1 MPVVEI
7 ATFQASDALLAD
19 PDLDFA
25 ALSILQNAE
34 GFLGAWTGYDVEDKK
49 ARYTVV
55 TWETLEAHKNLHASP
70 SFPELARTFRPAW
83 EEPLTIID
91 VQFDKDHTAAFD
103 APLTQLLIHKPT
115 EGKTGDNMNA
125 LFAKLAN
132 GYASAEGIHRPLV
145 HGPVL
150 EAPGSFVSAIGWN
163 NLEAAASAEAT
174 TQSAKLLAAAGVES
188 AKVQFKRRA
197 RINGD
202 SQHRRA
208 LL

>member
-25 ALSILQNAE
+25 ALSILQNAD
-34 GFLGAWTGYDVEDKK
+34 GFLGY
-49 ARYTVV
+49 YPSMLILS
-55 TWETLEAHKNLHASP
+55 WETLEAHKNLHASP

-91 VQFDKDHTAAFD
+91 VQFDKEHTVAFD

-115 EGKTGDNMNA
+115 EGKTGDDMNA
-125 LFAKLAN
+125 LVAKLAN
-132 GYASAEGIHRPLV
+132 GYASTEGIHRPLV